1 MEPVIGP
8 PRRYAF
14 NLALIGVEA
23 PVLQDHTLLRVQNWS
38 SSAAT
43 ADGRVETAAEASSEE
58 KTVADNDQ
66 KDLGLWVGV
75 RPARADV
82 LRQQAA
88 EPVGNYT
95 ETQVAL
101 AKLKTITIKK
111 ASSVDSVMRL
121 NSVLIWSLQDGMTQ
135 VVVRY
140 NSMHADRLLVYELI
154 NRDPLTNLCEA
165 HPIKSLDC
173 FFFRRYRDDS
183 LSTWVD
189 RQKDWTQLTKEH
201 LAEHF
206 NTSLKNGGFRPARSH
221 ARVEFPPEI
230 SQCLLDEME
239 RAILGSEDDFKDA
252 KIPQLIAIY
261 HLMNLDHRFEDSD
274 AKEAHRWLM
283 DIFPNLTKTGAL
295 TPDKVSKYAA
305 YLRNTDTR
313 VTYGDIRTGLGAYLY
328 LIDDEMYATATNSA
342 IAKEIARMRLYFH
355 EELQGPPRKCN
366 KVDINLEHWLSDHV
380 KMMQCI
386 VDAHVDSLV
395 GIVDYHGTEAC
406 PDNLHDL
413 WENVG
418 NSPDTDSAKF
428 FAKEIVAKCDVTTKN
443 LEEHIKMCKQA
454 LKDLANVS
462 DEPDKEDERDEEM
475 G

>member
-1 MEPVIGP
+1 MDPVIGP
-8 PRRYAF
+8 PRR
-14 NLALIGVEA
+14 
-23 PVLQDHTLLRVQNWS
+23 

-43 ADGRVETAAEASSEE
+43 TGRHVNTAAEASSEE

-88 EPVGNYT
+88 EPVGNDT
-95 ETQVAL
+95 ETQAAL

-121 NSVLIWSLQDGMTQ
+121 NGVPIWSLQDGMTR

-140 NSMHADRLLVYELI
+140 NSMHADRLLFYELI
-154 NRDPLTNLCEA
+154 NRDPLTNLCKA
-165 HPIKSLDC
+165 HSIKSQDC
-173 FFFRRYRDDS
+173 FFFRRYRDGS

-189 RQKDWTQLTKEH
+189 RQKGWTQLIKEH

-206 NTSLKNGGFRPARSH
+206 NTSLKNGGFRPARPH

-230 SQCLLDEME
+230 SQCVDLQSMANQYAVTGAPWLLDEME

-252 KIPQLIAIY
+252 EIPQLIAIY
-261 HLMNLDHRFEDSD
+261 HLLNLDHRFEDSD

-295 TPDKVSKYAA
+295 TPENVSKYAA
-305 YLRNTDTR
+305 YLRDTDTR
-313 VTYGDIRTGLGAYLY
+313 VTYGDTRTGLGAYLY
-328 LIDDEMYATATNSA
+328 LLDDETYATATNSA

-366 KVDINLEHWLSDHV
+366 KVDTNLEHWLSDHV
-380 KMMQCI
+380 KIMQCI
-386 VDAHVDSLV
+386 VDAHVDSL
-395 GIVDYHGTEAC
+395 
-406 PDNLHDL
+406 
-413 WENVG
+413 ENVG
-418 NSPDTDSAKF
+418 NLPDTDGAKF
-428 FAKEIVAKCDVTTKN
+428 FAKETVAKCDVTTKN
-443 LEEHIKMCKQA
+443 LEEYIKMCKQA
-454 LKDLANVS
+454 LKNLAAVS